1 MLRVLRHRA
10 FAVLWL
16 GGLLSLV
23 GDWMLI
29 TGIPLVVYQLTG
41 STLALGAAVA
51 ANALPRVLVGS
62 VAGVFVD
69 RWDRRR
75 TMVVCDLLLG
85 LGLLPLLVVRDAR
98 DLWLIALVL
107 LWESSVV
114 RFYQPAEGALLPRV
128 VPDDELIAANALNG
142 FSMSVARLAGPPLGA
157 LLVAL
162 GGLSGVVLVDAMSF
176 FIAAGCVVLA
186 RVQRHTPKSNGQHAL
201 WREWLDGLLAV
212 QRNRTARVLFAF
224 IAITGVGE
232 GLISTLF
239 VPFATRVMHGDEL
252 TFGAL
257 LSAQAIGGLAGGVL
271 LGRFGQRVSSVRLL
285 GGSAVVFGFLDLAIF
300 YSPLLTSQ
308 NLVPLTLM
316 VLVGVPSAA
325 IIASAMTLLQTA
337 VGDEQRGRVFG
348 AFFATTAS
356 SGLIGTAIAGALGDV
371 AGIVPLLTF
380 QGLGY
385 VVAGVLVLSAL
396 KEARFAG
403 ASG

>member
-142 FSMSVARLAGPPLGA
+142 FSMSV
-157 LLVAL
+157 
-162 GGLSGVVLVDAMSF
+162 GGWPVHRWGR
-176 FIAAGCVVLA
+176 CW
-186 RVQRHTPKSNGQHAL
+186 
-201 WREWLDGLLAV
+201 WR
-212 QRNRTARVLFAF
+212 
-224 IAITGVGE
+224 
-232 GLISTLF
+232 
-239 VPFATRVMHGDEL
+239 
-252 TFGAL
+252 
-257 LSAQAIGGLAGGVL
+257 
-271 LGRFGQRVSSVRLL
+271 SV
-285 GGSAVVFGFLDLAIF
+285 
-300 YSPLLTSQ
+300 
-308 NLVPLTLM
+308 
-316 VLVGVPSAA
+316 
-325 IIASAMTLLQTA
+325 
-337 VGDEQRGRVFG
+337 
-348 AFFATTAS
+348 
-356 SGLIGTAIAGALGDV
+356 
-371 AGIVPLLTF
+371 
-380 QGLGY
+380 
-385 VVAGVLVLSAL
+385 
-396 KEARFAG
+396 
-403 ASG
+403 